1 MKESIEAGI
10 KYVGNIFNISS
21 IVINSIN
28 MNFLPNS
35 LVYGEYAE
43 NIIPCI
49 GLHPWFI
56 PELINPIDYFE
67 PMI

>member
-1 MKESIEAGI
+1 
-10 KYVGNIFNISS
+10 
-21 IVINSIN
+21 

-56 PELINPIDYFE
+56 PELIDPIEYFE